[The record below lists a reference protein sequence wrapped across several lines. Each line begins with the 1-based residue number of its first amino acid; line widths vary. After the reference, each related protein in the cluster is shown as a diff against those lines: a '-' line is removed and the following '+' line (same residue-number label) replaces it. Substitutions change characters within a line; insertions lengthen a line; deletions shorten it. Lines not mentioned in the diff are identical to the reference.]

1 VLNGADAPFGY
12 DYTERPPRLTIPE
25 V

>member
-12 DYTERPPRLTIPE
+12 DYTERTPRLTIPE